1 MRLTLKLARL
11 SAKLGVPNSTIGK
24 MVTTRPSNITWLDA
38 ADLSDLGASARN
50 PFHYDRLEKSSGKPK
65 QQQQGCSG

>member
-1 MRLTLKLARL
+1 MRLTIKLARL

-38 ADLSDLGASARN
+38 ADLSGLGASARN
-50 PFHYDRLEKSSGKPK
+50 PFHDDRPEKSSGTPK